1 MPTATRKAK
10 LRASLESLGLTSLEA
25 EVYEFLVQASPATG
39 YRIAQAIGKSV
50 GMIYK
55 AVESLEAK
63 GAAMSADDGES
74 RVIRAVPVSDFVGRV
89 RREIEEACSAAETG
103 LIAAPEAVPDDR
115 LYRLTS
121 RQQVLQR
128 AISMFAQ
135 ARRFAVLTATPGPA
149 AALVESLTE
158 AAGRG
163 VRVALK
169 AFLPVRALGVDVRLD
184 PRGVAAVSSA
194 PGEWMTLTVDGRDV
208 LVALFEHGTGVLHEA
223 YWTQNPL
230 VTWMMYTGL
239 AADFAMADIR
249 EALAAG
255 ATADDIKKR
264 IEALAVYR
272 APDSVGK
279 VALQSVYRKPSSGRM
294 RRKPAEERE
303 AS

>member
-1 MPTATRKAK
+1 MPTTTRKIRQRK
-10 LRASLESLGLTSLEA
+10 SLESLGLTSLEA
-25 EVYEFLVQASPATG
+25 EVYEFLVHASPATG

-55 AVESLEAK
+55 VVESLEAK

-89 RREIEEACSAAETG
+89 RQEIEEACAAAEQG
-103 LIAAPEAVPDDR
+103 LVAESEPVPDDR

-121 RQQVLQR
+121 REQVLQR
-128 AISMFAQ
+128 AMAMLAQ
-135 ARRFAVLTATPGPA
+135 AERFTILTATPRPA
-149 AALVESLTE
+149 AALIENLAE

-169 AFLPVRALGVDVRLD
+169 AFSAVRAAGVDVRLD
-184 PRGVAAVSSA
+184 PRGESAVSSA

-249 EALAAG
+249 EALAGG
-255 ATADDIKKR
+255 ATAEQIKGR

-279 VALQSVYRKPSSGRM
+279 VALQSVYRKPSSGRT